1 MLRLR
6 NYRYSTQHDI
16 THKTSSY
23 SNLKPTRLQAKC
35 LAQARCLASCLLGCV
50 LYYINNNHSL
60 RKPTRLSVYP
70 MSYVCIVS
78 TIDARSTKPDVWAL
92 CLYHLIRSMKNVF
105 K

>member
-16 THKTSSY
+16 AHKTSSY
-23 SNLKPTRLQAKC
+23 SNLKPKRLS
-35 LAQARCLASCLLGCV
+35 ASQMLGDLSVNLLM
-50 LYYINNNHSL
+50 YYTNNHHSL

-78 TIDARSTKPDVWAL
+78 TIDARSSKPKRLSV
-92 CLYHLIRSMKNVF
+92 YTLINISCINSVASIF